1 MYSSVFLITPLY
13 LSSLGLLYFR
23 KAIAEYN
30 LGREEYKDSLSKSI
44 HLFEINGQ
52 EKLIETTIE
61 SCRKFYNQEVL

>member
-1 MYSSVFLITPLY
+1 M
-13 LSSLGLLYFR
+13 GLLYFR